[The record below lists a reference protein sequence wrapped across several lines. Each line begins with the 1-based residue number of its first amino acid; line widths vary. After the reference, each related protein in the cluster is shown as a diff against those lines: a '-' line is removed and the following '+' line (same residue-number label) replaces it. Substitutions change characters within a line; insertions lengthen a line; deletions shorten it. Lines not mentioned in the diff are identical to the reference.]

1 MGTLVCYS
9 TGDVADESMAMVAQ
23 AFPTCFVIWN
33 MHIQGKGKGKGEGGG
48 GQSGHGRHSSS
59 RHSSSR
65 HRHSKI
71 DCVLVDQRRLPF
83 RDHSI
88 DKIASCLYHIPHKHK
103 HKVKF
108 KSQEERGRIGTRDR
122 FW

>member
-33 MHIQGKGKGKGEGGG
+33 MHIQGKGEGEGEG
-48 GQSGHGRHSSS
+48 GQSGHGMRSSS
-59 RHSSSR
+59 RHSNSR

-103 HKVKF
+103 VKHKDKHQWLVV
-108 KSQEERGRIGTRDR
+108 SAV
-122 FW
+122 W